1 MNFFRN
7 FSTDSCETTSSSLFW
22 AYFKDEE
29 GKTGVSSSETGI
41 FEDEEGGETGK
52 RCIFAAE

>member
-1 MNFFRN
+1 M
-7 FSTDSCETTSSSLFW
+7 SSSNSSF
-22 AYFKDEE
+22 FEDEE
-29 GKTGVSSSETGI
+29 GKTGVSSLETGI